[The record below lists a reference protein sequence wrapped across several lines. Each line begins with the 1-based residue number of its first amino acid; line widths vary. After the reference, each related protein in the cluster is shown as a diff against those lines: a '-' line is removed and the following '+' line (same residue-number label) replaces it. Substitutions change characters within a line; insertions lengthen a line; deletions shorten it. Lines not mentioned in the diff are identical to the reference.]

1 MVDERRATGV
11 IAPFQ
16 HMGHIFAEW
25 RKAGTDM
32 PFAIALGVEPAAR
45 SSLSVHFPTLE
56 GICDVRTVKITR
68 QEQLSQHRIRLG

>member
-1 MVDERRATGV
+1 MMVDERSAGV

-16 HMGHIFAEW
+16 HIRHVFAEW

-32 PFAIALGVEPAAR
+32 PFAIVLGVEPAAR
-45 SSLSVHFPTLE
+45 SSLSVDFPTHE
-56 GICDVRTVKITR
+56 SICDVRTVKITR